1 MTNNTMNT
9 VRLISNIEAVKAT
22 KQDAKS
28 KEISI
33 VVKTEDLENGVQS
46 PVFYPSRWGMEY
58 DTSDFRPINGGGN
71 KLPEE
76 HIEHYFK
83 MLDVARIEYKK
94 MLLKR
99 NSGGGSDDGTI
110 KELEKELK
118 EKQARIDGQAA
129 QIKILNEKLEK
140 GGGGSAETD
149 KIKQLEK
156 MIETLASVQSKRIE
170 IKVGN
175 KAAKVIEKIV
185 HYEFEYICELIG
197 DKEAVYLYGPAG
209 TGKSRIAEDIADALD
224 LDFYPASTLT
234 EEHQITGYRD
244 AQGLYHDTNFR
255 LALEKGGLYFIDE
268 MDASTSEVLVALNS
282 ALASGYFYFPDGLI
296 YAHENFRCIAAG
308 NTVGRGAT
316 DEYSGRQALDFS
328 TLDRFMAVEILYDE
342 RIDTA
347 VANNDM
353 ELVAFAQAFRKAA
366 EENEIMILL
375 SYRGLGK
382 IAKWAERHGIAK
394 TIKNAVLKGLAA
406 DDVDMLARNM
416 NIDSKNKYY
425 KALKECA

>member
-1 MTNNTMNT
+1 MTNNTLNT
-9 VRLISNIEAVKAT
+9 TRLISNIETVKAE
-22 KQDAKS
+22 KMDAKS

-83 MLDVARIEYKK
+83 MLDIARIEYKK

-99 NSGGGSDDGTI
+99 GGGSADTE
-110 KELEKELK
+110 ELEKQLK

-129 QIKILNEKLEK
+129 QIKILNEQLQKS
-140 GGGGSAETD
+140 GGGSAETD
-149 KIKQLEK
+149 KIKQLET
-156 MIETLASVQSKRIE
+156 MITTLASVQSKRIE

-342 RIDTA
+342 RIDAA

-353 ELVAFAQAFRKAA
+353 ELVKFAQAFRKAA

-406 DDVDMLARNM
+406 DDVEMLARNM

-425 KALKECA
+425 KALRECA

>member
-1 MTNNTMNT
+1 MNT
-9 VRLISNIEAVKAT
+9 TRLISNIETVKAE
-22 KQDAKS
+22 KMDAKS

-33 VVKTEDLENGVQS
+33 VVKSEDLENGVQS

-71 KLPEE
+71 KLPED
-76 HIEHYFK
+76 HIEQYFK
-83 MLDVARIEYKK
+83 MLDAARIEYKK

-99 NSGGGSDDGTI
+99 GGGGSDDTTI

-118 EKQARIDGQAA
+118 EKQNRIDGQAA
-129 QIKILNEKLEK
+129 QIKILNEQLQKN
-140 GGGGSAETD
+140 GGGSDDTN
-149 KIKQLEK
+149 KINQLEK
-156 MIETLASVQSKRIE
+156 MIATLASVQSKRIE

-185 HYEFEYICELIG
+185 HEKFALIAELVG
-197 DKEAVYLYGPAG
+197 EGEAVYLYGPAG
-209 TGKSRIAEDIADALD
+209 TGKSRIAEDLADALN

-255 LALEKGGLYFIDE
+255 KAIEDGGLYFLDE

-282 ALASGYFYFPDGLI
+282 ALASGYFYFPDGLV
-296 YAHENFRCIAAG
+296 YAHENFRVIAAG
-308 NTVGRGAT
+308 NTIGRGAT
-316 DEYSGRQALDFS
+316 EMFTGRQALDFS
-328 TLDRFMAVEILYDE
+328 TLDRFMAVEILYDT
-342 RIDTA
+342 RIDKV
-347 VANNDM
+347 VANDDM
-353 ELVAFAQAFRKAA
+353 DLVAFAQEFRKAA

-375 SYRGLGK
+375 SYRAVGK
-382 IAKWAERHGIAK
+382 IAKWADRHGIAETLK
-394 TIKNAVLKGLAA
+394 MAVLKGLAA

-425 KALKECA
+425 KALKEIA